1 MKISTQTLQVLKN
14 YASINPNLL
23 VKPGSVLSTISTNK
37 NIFAKATVAETF
49 PASFAI
55 YDMQQF
61 LGVISIFEDPDFSF
75 GNNSVTIS
83 SGNRS
88 VEYMYASE
96 HMVVAPSDSVAQK
109 IVVTNPE
116 ITFDLPAQTLNEVIK
131 ATAILQLDKINV
143 VSENGSVS
151 VVVADPKN
159 PSSNKFSVNVGG
171 TANTDLTMV
180 FAAEVMKFIPGDYKV
195 NISSSGIGSFKNDK
209 LDLEYFVMADVKS
222 KKKA

>member
-37 NIFAKATVAETF
+37 NIFAKASVTESF

-61 LGVISIFEDPDFSF
+61 LGVVSIFEDPDFTF
-75 GNNSVTIS
+75 NEHSVTIA
-83 SGNRS
+83 SGNKS
-88 VEYMYASE
+88 IEYVYTQPE
-96 HMVVAPSDSVAQK
+96 MVVAPSDSVAQK
-109 IVVTNPE
+109 IAVTNPE
-116 ITFDLPAQTLNEVIK
+116 ITFNLPAQTLNEVIK
-131 ATAILQLDKINV
+131 ATSILQLDKINV
-143 VSENGSVS
+143 VTENGTVN

-159 PSSNKFSVNVGG
+159 PSSNKFSVSVEG
-171 TANTDLTMV
+171 TSSMDLSMV
-180 FAAEVMKFIPGDYKV
+180 FAAENLKFIQGDYKV
-195 NISSSGIGSFKNDK
+195 SISSTGISSFKNEK
-209 LDLEYFVMADVKS
+209 LNIEYFVMADVKS

>member
-23 VKPGSVLSTISTNK
+23 VKPGNVLSTISQNK
-37 NIFAKATVAETF
+37 NIFAKASVQESF

-61 LGVISIFEDPDFSF
+61 LGVVSIFEDPDFSF
-75 GNNSVTIS
+75 SNNSVTIS

-96 HMVVAPSDSVAQK
+96 HMVVAPSDTVAQK
-109 IVVTNPE
+109 IVVSNPE
-116 ITFDLPAQTLNEVIK
+116 ITFDLSAQTLNEVIK
-131 ATAILQLDKINV
+131 ATSILHLDKINI
-143 VSENGSVS
+143 VSENGSVN

-159 PSSNKFSVNVGG
+159 PSSNKFSVSVGG

-180 FAAEVMKFIPGDYKV
+180 FAAEAIKLIPGDYKV
-195 NISSSGIGSFKNDK
+195 GISSTGIGSFKNEK
-209 LDLEYFVMADVKS
+209 LNLEYFVMADVKS

>member
-37 NIFAKATVAETF
+37 NIFAKASVTESF

-61 LGVISIFEDPDFSF
+61 LGVVSIFEDPDFTF
-75 GNNSVTIS
+75 NEHSVTIA
-83 SGNRS
+83 SGNKS
-88 VEYMYASE
+88 IEYVYTQPE
-96 HMVVAPSDSVAQK
+96 MVVAPSDSVAQK
-109 IVVTNPE
+109 IAVNNPE
-116 ITFDLPAQTLNEVIK
+116 ITFNLPAQTLNEVIK
-131 ATAILQLDKINV
+131 ATSILQLDKINV
-143 VSENGSVS
+143 VTENGTVH

-159 PSSNKFSVNVGG
+159 PSSNKFSVSVEG
-171 TANTDLTMV
+171 TSSMDLSMV
-180 FAAEVMKFIPGDYKV
+180 FAAENLKFIQGDYKV
-195 NISSSGIGSFKNDK
+195 SISSSGISSFKNEK

>member
-37 NIFAKATVAETF
+37 NIFAKASVTESF

-61 LGVISIFEDPDFSF
+61 LGVVSIFEDPDFTF
-75 GNNSVTIS
+75 NEHSVTIA
-83 SGNRS
+83 SGNKS
-88 VEYMYASE
+88 IEYVYTQPE
-96 HMVVAPSDSVAQK
+96 MVVAPSDSVAQK
-109 IVVTNPE
+109 IAVTNPE
-116 ITFDLPAQTLNEVIK
+116 ITFNLPAQTLNEVIK
-131 ATAILQLDKINV
+131 ATSILQLDKINV
-143 VSENGSVS
+143 VTENGTVN

-159 PSSNKFSVNVGG
+159 PSSNKFSVSVEG
-171 TANTDLTMV
+171 TSSMDLSMV
-180 FAAEVMKFIPGDYKV
+180 FAAENLKFIQGDYNV
-195 NISSSGIGSFKNDK
+195 SISSTGISSFKNEK
-209 LDLEYFVMADVKS
+209 LNIEYFVMADVKS

>member
-37 NIFAKATVAETF
+37 NIFAKASVTESF

-61 LGVISIFEDPDFSF
+61 LGVVSIFEDPDFTF
-75 GNNSVTIS
+75 NEHSVTIA
-83 SGNRS
+83 SGNKS
-88 VEYMYASE
+88 IEYVYTQPE
-96 HMVVAPSDSVAQK
+96 MVVAPSDSVAQK
-109 IVVTNPE
+109 IAVTNPE
-116 ITFDLPAQTLNEVIK
+116 ITFNLSAQTLNEVIK
-131 ATAILQLDKINV
+131 ATSILQLDKINV
-143 VSENGSVS
+143 VTESGTVN

-159 PSSNKFSVNVGG
+159 PSSNKFSVSVEG
-171 TANTDLTMV
+171 TSSVDLSMV
-180 FAAEVMKFIPGDYKV
+180 FAAENLKFIQGDYKV
-195 NISSSGIGSFKNDK
+195 SISSTGISSFKNEK